1 MGRRFLMFHVKHMN
15 IQADL
20 SAWRGGSEGIMYRVY
35 RVLRDDN
42 GNIVHKTP
50 VGCARS
56 ERGARALI
64 AGQWG
69 ECVIEKM

>member
-1 MGRRFLMFHVKHMN
+1 
-15 IQADL
+15 
-20 SAWRGGSEGIMYRVY
+20 MYRVF
-35 RVLRDDN
+35 RVLRDSN

-50 VGCARS
+50 VGCARN

-69 ECVIEKM
+69 ECITEKYNSRRGKPHPHLYPAANRAHPV

>member
-1 MGRRFLMFHVKHMN
+1 MSYPVEHR
-15 IQADL
+15 
-20 SAWRGGSEGIMYRVY
+20 STGSKTNLYGPKAGKGNNMYRVW
-35 RVLRDDN
+35 RVLRDEY

-64 AGQWG
+64 AGQFG
-69 ECVIEKM
+69 ECIIEKLQ